1 VRFLIDE
8 CLHTSLV
15 GVAEQHG
22 HECQHV
28 NWLGLSGDPDWD
40 LMQRI
45 IKDDF
50 TFVTNNAAD
59 FRRLHARRKL
69 HAGLVIILPQVDPAR
84 QRALFSALLDTL
96 KPDEVLVNEVIEISL
111 DGGEVVLTRYDLPRL
126 DEA

>member
-1 VRFLIDE
+1 M
-8 CLHTSLV
+8 
-15 GVAEQHG
+15 
-22 HECQHV
+22 